1 MNSTER
7 TVKLIKLETL
17 KEAVEELESLAG
29 FRRRTA
35 TVSAQREIFGI
46 RASIDHIN
54 EEIEARQG
62 ELDAVNNEG

>member
-7 TVKLIKLETL
+7 TIKLVKIEAL
-17 KEAVEELESLAG
+17 KEAVEALESLAG

-35 TVSAQREIFGI
+35 TVTAQREIFGI

-54 EEIEARQG
+54 EEIEVRQG
-62 ELDAVNNEG
+62 ELEEDNDR